1 MNFLTIFNM
10 GYFMRLNYFQ
20 YHVQDRNYTK
30 AEVFHLINNES
41 YKHHLLS
48 GNQHFYSLGTV
59 SEIFQ
64 ATTSIFSSIIKYAFK
79 TNDPAQAINN
89 NSTNA
94 TQIDIHDQPAGN
106 VQYTYTGR
114 EVAAFLNKYYDYS
127 HVFSFN
133 SKTHYNNIINQFL
146 EHRYL
151 DEDVPT
157 LGDSSI
163 LDIAALD
170 IYA

>member
-1 MNFLTIFNM
+1 
-10 GYFMRLNYFQ
+10 MRLNYFQ

-48 GNQHFYSLGTV
+48 GNQSFYSLGTV

-64 ATTSIFSSIIKYAFK
+64 STASIFGSVIKYAFTTK
-79 TNDPAQAINN
+79 NPAQNHNN
-89 NSTNA
+89 TTN
-94 TQIDIHDQPAGN
+94 TTKLDIYDQPAGN
-106 VQYTYTGR
+106 IEYTYTGK
-114 EVAAFLNKYYDYS
+114 EVAAFLNKYYDYGY
-127 HVFSFN
+127 VFSFN

-146 EHRYL
+146 EHKYL

-157 LGDSSI
+157 LGDSSL
-163 LDIAALD
+163 LDISVLD
-170 IYA
+170 TYA